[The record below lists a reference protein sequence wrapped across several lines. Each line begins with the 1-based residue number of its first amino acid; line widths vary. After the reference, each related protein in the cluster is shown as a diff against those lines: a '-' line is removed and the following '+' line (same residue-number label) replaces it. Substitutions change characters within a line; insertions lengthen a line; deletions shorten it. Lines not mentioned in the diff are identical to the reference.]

1 MSIPFSPRELGIP
14 DTDSSYLVR
23 EQQPVR
29 EPEDS
34 SVSSPVN
41 RSTVSWEGRHFG
53 QDHAEDAARTT
64 TYRKENPPAHTS
76 CNVDAAR

>member
-1 MSIPFSPRELGIP
+1 M
-14 DTDSSYLVR
+14 
-23 EQQPVR
+23 R

-34 SVSSPVN
+34 NVSSSVN